1 VSLQI
6 QETQDIYSRIPRKD
20 TMMYP
25 QYIMVQPQKTE
36 CKEKERKSQ
45 VAKEKC
51 EIIYKTMP
59 IKLPLYFL
67 NSNYEIQKSIEY

>member
-1 VSLQI
+1 MRRGENFPKTLKDVSLQI

-20 TMMYP
+20 TVMYP

-36 CKEKERKSQ
+36 RKEKERKSQ

-51 EIIYKTMP
+51 
-59 IKLPLYFL
+59 
-67 NSNYEIQKSIEY
+67 